1 MAEKFGKT
9 WWGEHWLR
17 SLENVDYDNRL
28 PRGAS
33 YARSGHVKSIK
44 ITGNR
49 IEAKVSGSRPT
60 PYRVIVIVPPF
71 FEEDVERLMA
81 KIIVRPALISK
92 LLNRELD
99 PAILTIAE
107 ELGLK
112 VFPRQWTD
120 FKMQCSCP
128 DWAVPCKHLAS
139 VIYMLSREIDNNPFL
154 VFEIHDVNLLDELK
168 KREIF
173 IPEKKTEIPVLEN
186 LWREKEQKREIAG
199 QTRNDVLK
207 RAGEGIAEQV
217 RNDMLKET
225 DEQVSDQTRNDALNE
240 NAVYERVDFSQLQNI
255 SEALVQLLPDAPPFY
270 PSGNFREKYAAQLMR
285 LTKEATRIL
294 SKKLNFNDV
303 YPSSEK
309 YILTNRS
316 TLTLTVNGN
325 NKIEIGGENHAIKRL
340 DQLIPALF
348 VLNPD
353 RLLDFEPSVA
363 AFHKI
368 LLASLHLSANGMV
381 IPQIVQLTDKNFI
394 IRWLPAT
401 IDNRVKTVIEKLTA
415 ILPDNLLLA
424 EKVVRKKEHT
434 ILIENQT
441 IEILS
446 LFIGSIITRLSK
458 PSNGDLFED
467 MFFKNKSYAFTGIA
481 ENALSGGIKVWLD
494 RYYLTA
500 ETYKPVITVSE
511 LPDNEFDVQISI
523 EDNSPLSNGEGVGE
537 RLPIPLTNILKQK
550 QYEKQ
555 RFKILQGVSL
565 LTPFIRGLDAHI
577 NLGGDTPI
585 RFSNNEFAPFLMDVL
600 PAVRLLDIK
609 IMLPKALQELLRP
622 KVSVKIKKNETG
634 QSFLNLGDLLSFN
647 WQVAIGETVI
657 SPEEFNRL
665 MRNASKLF
673 KFKENYIYVS
683 ESDLEKLHKAFSS
696 DKPLNPFQLLQTALA
711 EEYEGA
717 PVLLTDAVRDL
728 IRELTATEDIPLP
741 QGLYAQLRPYQQ
753 RGFSWMYRN
762 SRIGFGSI
770 IADDMGLGKTLQVIS
785 ILLKFK
791 EENAINKKHKALVV
805 VPTGLLTNWMAEI
818 EKFAPSL
825 SAHIFHGQQRDFK
838 QFDADIM
845 LTTYGVLRSDFEL
858 LKKQKWQLMII
869 DEAQNIKNHDTA
881 QSKAVKSIPANIR
894 IAMSGTPVENRL
906 TEFWSIMD
914 YTNKGYLG
922 TVKTFKEY
930 FANPIQVY
938 NDERVTEKFRKIT
951 APFMMRRM
959 KTDKTII
966 SDLPD
971 KIEQNQFA
979 QLSKQQAA
987 LYQKTM
993 QAAMEEIEGIG
1004 DGNDPQTLFKRQG
1017 LVLQMILMLKQIC
1030 NHPTQFLKN
1039 GQFDASL
1046 SGKTELL
1053 FELLDSI
1060 MESGEKVLIFTQ
1072 FTEMGTLL
1080 ERFITERFGEKPMF
1094 YHGGCSVKQREEMVQ
1109 RFQHNRADKIFLLSL
1124 KAAGTGLNL
1133 TAASH
1138 VIHYDLWWNPAVE
1151 NQATDRAYRIGQQ
1164 KNVMV
1169 HRMICK
1175 NTFEERIDEMIQKKK
1190 HLAEM
1195 TVATGENWIGK
1206 LSNKE
1211 LREIFG

>member
-9 WWGEHWLR
+9 WWGEHWLK

-33 YARSGHVKSIK
+33 YARSGHVKDIK
-44 ITGNR
+44 IKGNQ
-49 IEAKVSGSRPT
+49 ITAKVAGTRPT
-60 PYRVIVIVPPF
+60 PYKVTIIVPPF
-71 FEEDVERLMA
+71 FEEGINRLMEQ
-81 KIIVRPALISK
+81 IIKHPALISK

-99 PAILTIAE
+99 PAILDIAE
-107 ELGLK
+107 KVGLK

-139 VIYMLSREIDNNPFL
+139 VIYILSREIDNNPFL
-154 VFEIHDVNLLDELK
+154 VFEIHNVNLLEELK
-168 KREIF
+168 KHEIF
-173 IPEKKTEIPVLEN
+173 IPDQKKMEIPILGN
-186 LWREKEQKREIAG
+186 LLRPRK
-199 QTRNDVLK
+199 QTAATSVADDDDADDEV
-207 RAGEGIAEQV
+207 GEDLGV
-217 RNDMLKET
+217 YPP
-225 DEQVSDQTRNDALNE
+225 
-240 NAVYERVDFSQLQNI
+240 VYERVDFSKLQNI
-255 SEALVQLLPDAPPFY
+255 SEALVQLLPDEPPFY
-270 PSGNFREKYAAQLMR
+270 PSGNFRKNYAVQLARISKDSSR
-285 LTKEATRIL
+285 LL
-294 SKKLNFNDV
+294 SKKLDFNLIF
-303 YPSSEK
+303 PFSQK
-309 YILTNRS
+309 HMLTNRS
-316 TLTLTVNGN
+316 ELMLIVNGN
-325 NKIEIGGENHAIKRL
+325 NEVEIGGENHEIK
-340 DQLIPALF
+340 QMEELIFALF
-348 VLNPD
+348 SLNPD

-381 IPQIVQLTDKNFI
+381 IPQIVQLENKNFI

-401 IDNRVKTVIEKLTA
+401 IDNHVKEIIEKLDA
-415 ILPDNLLLA
+415 ILPGGLLQVK
-424 EKVVRKKEHT
+424 KVVRKKEQ
-434 ILIENQT
+434 ILPIENQT

-446 LFIGSIITRLSK
+446 LFIGQFVTSLSK
-458 PSNGDLFED
+458 PANNDLFED
-467 MFFKNKSYAFTGIA
+467 LFFKSKAYAFKDVA

-511 LPDNEFDVQISI
+511 AQAEEFDVQISV
-523 EDNSPLSNGEGVGE
+523 EDTSHPEKLPVPLE
-537 RLPIPLTNILKQK
+537 NILKQQ

-565 LTPFIRGLDAHI
+565 LTPFIRGLDTHI
-577 NLGGDTPI
+577 NLGGDTPV
-585 RFSNNEFAPFLMDVL
+585 RFSSSEFAPFLMDVL
-600 PAVRLLDIK
+600 PAIRLLDIT
-609 IMLPKALQELLRP
+609 ILLPKALQEVLRP
-622 KVSVKIKKNETG
+622 NVSVKVKKNSESQG
-634 QSFLNLGDLLSFN
+634 FVSLKDLLSFN
-647 WQVAIGETVI
+647 WQVALGETII
-657 SPEEFNRL
+657 SPEEFNKL
-665 MRNASKLF
+665 IKNASRLF
-673 KFKENYIYVS
+673 KYKENYIYVND
-683 ESDLEKLHKAFSS
+683 SDLEKLHKAFTSE
-696 DKPLNPFQLLQTALA
+696 KPLGPYQLLQTALA

-717 PVLLTDAVRDL
+717 PVILTDEVRDL
-728 IRELTATEDIPLP
+728 INELTSVEDVPLP
-741 QGLYAQLRPYQQ
+741 QGLHAQLRPYQQ

-762 SRIGFGSI
+762 SRIGFGSV

-785 ILLKFK
+785 VLLKLK
-791 EENAINKKHKALVV
+791 EENAINDTHKALVV
-805 VPTGLLTNWMAEI
+805 VPTGLLTNWKAEI

-825 SAHIFHGQQRDFK
+825 SSHIFHGSSREFK
-838 QFDADIM
+838 EFNADIL
-845 LTTYGVLRSDFEL
+845 LTTYGVLRSDHEL
-858 LKKQKWQLMII
+858 LKKQKWHAMII
-869 DEAQNIKNHDTA
+869 DEAQNIKNYDTA
-881 QSKAVKSIPANIR
+881 QSKAVKSIPANLR

-922 TVKTFKEY
+922 TVKTFKESY
-930 FANPIQVY
+930 AQPIQVF
-938 NDERVTEKFRKIT
+938 NDEKVAATFRKIT

-959 KTDKTII
+959 KSDKTII

-979 QLSKQQAA
+979 LLTKQQAA
-987 LYQKTM
+987 LYEKTVL
-993 QAAMEEIEGIG
+993 AAMEEIEGCSG
-1004 DGNDPQTLFKRQG
+1004 DDKQTLFQRQG
-1017 LVLQMILMLKQIC
+1017 LVLQMILSLKQIC

-1039 GQFDASL
+1039 KQFDASL

-1060 MESGEKVLIFTQ
+1060 TESGEKVLIFTQ
-1072 FTEMGTLL
+1072 FTEMGKLL
-1080 ERFITERFGEKPMF
+1080 ERFITERFGECPMF
-1094 YHGGCSVKQREEMVQ
+1094 YHGGCSVKQREEMVH

-1151 NQATDRAYRIGQQ
+1151 NQATDRAYRIGQK

-1211 LREIFG
+1211 LRDIFG

>member
-1 MAEKFGKT
+1 MAEKYGKT

-33 YARSGHVKSIK
+33 YARSGHVKDIK
-44 ITGNR
+44 ISGNQIVAR
-49 IEAKVSGSRPT
+49 VAGSRST
-60 PYRVIVIVPPF
+60 PYKVTIIVPPF
-71 FEEDVERLMA
+71 FTEQVELLMS
-81 KIIVRPALISK
+81 KIIERPALISK

-99 PAILTIAE
+99 PAILGIAE

-112 VFPRQWTD
+112 VFPGQWTD

-154 VFEIHDVNLLDELK
+154 VFEIHNVKLLDELK

-173 IPEKKTEIPVLEN
+173 IPDQKKTEIPIFGN
-186 LWREKEQKREIAG
+186 LLRPRKSAAVAA
-199 QTRNDVLK
+199 TDDVGADP
-207 RAGEGIAEQV
+207 RV
-217 RNDMLKET
+217 CP
-225 DEQVSDQTRNDALNE
+225 
-240 NAVYERVDFSQLQNI
+240 VYKRVDFSQLQNI
-255 SEALVQLLPDAPPFY
+255 SQALVQLLPDAPPFY
-270 PSGNFREKYAAQLMR
+270 PSGNFREKYAAQLAR
-285 LTKEATRIL
+285 ISKDASRIL
-294 SKKLNFNDV
+294 SKNLNFNAVFPHYDE
-303 YPSSEK
+303 YS
-309 YILTNRS
+309 LTHRS
-316 TLTLTVNGN
+316 TLSLIIDGN
-325 NKIEIGGENHAIKRL
+325 NNAAISGENHEIINIE
-340 DQLIPALF
+340 QLIPALF
-348 VLNPD
+348 ALNPD
-353 RLLDFEPSVA
+353 RLPDFEPSIA
-363 AFHKI
+363 AFHKL

-381 IPQIVQLTDKNFI
+381 IPQIIQLEDKRFI

-401 IDNRVKTVIEKLTA
+401 LDSRVKKIVEKLSE
-415 ILPDNLLLA
+415 ILPDGLLRIR
-424 EKVVRKKEHT
+424 KIIRKKEQ
-434 ILIENQT
+434 ILFVENQT

-446 LFIGSIITRLSK
+446 LFIGRFVARLSK
-458 PSNGDLFED
+458 PSNDDLFED
-467 MFFKNKSYAFTGIA
+467 LFFRNKAYAFRAVA

-511 LPDNEFDVQISI
+511 LPDEEFDVQISV
-523 EDNSPLSNGEGVGE
+523 EDTTQTDDLPVPLS
-537 RLPIPLTNILKQK
+537 NILKQK
-550 QYEKQ
+550 QYEKP
-555 RFKILQGVSL
+555 RFKILQGISQL
-565 LTPFIRGLDAHI
+565 APFIRGLDTHI
-577 NLGGDTPI
+577 NFGGDTPI
-585 RFSNNEFAPFLMDVL
+585 RFSTSEFAPFLMDVL

-609 IMLPKALQELLRP
+609 IMLPKSLQELLRP
-622 KVSVKIKKNETG
+622 KVSLQLKKNDAEQQG
-634 QSFLNLGDLLSFN
+634 FINLTDLFSFN
-647 WQVAIGETVI
+647 WQVALGDTVI

-665 MRNASKLF
+665 LKNASRLF

-683 ESDLEKLHKAFSS
+683 ETDIEKLHKAFTTNKTLS
-696 DKPLNPFQLLQTALA
+696 PCQLLQTALS

-717 PVLLTDAVRDL
+717 PVLLTDEVRDL
-728 IRELTATEDIPLP
+728 IRELTSAENVPLP
-741 QGLYAQLRPYQQ
+741 RGIHAQLRPYQH

-770 IADDMGLGKTLQVIS
+770 IADDMGLGKTLQVLS
-785 ILLKFK
+785 ILMKFK
-791 EENAINKKHKALVV
+791 EENAIDEKRKALVI
-805 VPTGLLTNWMAEI
+805 VPTGLLTNWQAEI

-825 SAHIFHGQQRDFK
+825 SAHIFHGQARRLN
-838 QFDADIM
+838 QFQADVL
-845 LTTYGVLRSDFEL
+845 LTTYGVLRSDAEL
-858 LKKQKWQLMII
+858 LKKQKWHVMII

-881 QSKAVKSIPANIR
+881 QSKAVKSIPADIR

-914 YTNKGYLG
+914 YANKGYLG
-922 TVKTFKEY
+922 TVKTFKDDY
-930 FANPIQVY
+930 ANPIQLF
-938 NDERVTEKFRKIT
+938 NDETVTTRFRKIT

-979 QLSKQQAA
+979 QLTRQQAA
-987 LYQKTM
+987 LYEETTH
-993 QAAMEEIEGIG
+993 AAMKEIESCRET
-1004 DGNDPQTLFKRQG
+1004 DQQSLFKRQG
-1017 LVLQMILMLKQIC
+1017 LVLQMILALKQIC

-1039 GQFDASL
+1039 GQFDAAL
-1046 SGKTELL
+1046 SGKTDLL

-1060 MESGEKVLIFTQ
+1060 VDSGEKVLVFTQ
-1072 FTEMGTLL
+1072 FTEMGELL
-1080 ERFITERFGEKPMF
+1080 ERFITERFGERPMF
-1094 YHGGCSVKQREEMVQ
+1094 YHGGCSIKQREEMVY
-1109 RFQHNRADKIFLLSL
+1109 RFQHSRADRIFLLSL

-1133 TAASH
+1133 TAATH

-1151 NQATDRAYRIGQQ
+1151 NQATDRAYRIGQ
-1164 KNVMV
+1164 KNNVMV

-1175 NTFEERIDEMIQKKK
+1175 NTFEERIDEMIQQKK

-1206 LSNKE
+1206 LSNRE

>member
-33 YARSGHVKSIK
+33 YARSGHVESIGIK
-44 ITGNR
+44 NNQIA
-49 IEAKVSGSRPT
+49 AKVSGSRPR
-60 PYRVIVIVPPF
+60 PYKVAIIVPPF
-71 FEEDVERLMA
+71 FDEQIERLMD
-81 KIIVRPALISK
+81 KIIEQPALISK

-99 PAILTIAE
+99 PALLDIAE
-107 ELGLK
+107 SVGLK
-112 VFPRQWTD
+112 VFPKQWTD

-154 VFEIHDVNLLDELK
+154 VFGIHNVNLMDELK
-168 KREIF
+168 KRGIF
-173 IPEKKTEIPVLEN
+173 IADRQKTEIPTLES
-186 LWREKEQKREIAG
+186 L
-199 QTRNDVLK
+199 LK
-207 RAGEGIAEQV
+207 LQLSPKPASKGKGDAPSPQGRAGEGRQS
-217 RNDMLKET
+217 L
-225 DEQVSDQTRNDALNE
+225 
-240 NAVYERVDFSQLQNI
+240 DFSQLQNI
-255 SEALVQLLPDAPPFY
+255 SEALIQLLPDAPPFY
-270 PSGNFREKYAAQLMR
+270 PSGNFREKYADQLIR
-285 LTKEATRIL
+285 IAKEATRIL
-294 SKKLNFNDV
+294 SKRLDFTAIFPLSDNQL
-303 YPSSEK
+303 
-309 YILTNRS
+309 LTNRS
-316 TLTLTVNGN
+316 TLNLTLDN
-325 NKIEIGGENHAIKRL
+325 NNQLHINGENHNIEDLNK
-340 DQLIPALF
+340 LIPALF

-353 RLLDFEPSVA
+353 HLPDLEPNVVA
-363 AFHKI
+363 FYKI
-368 LLASLHLSANGMV
+368 LLTSLHLLANGMV
-381 IPQIVQLTDKNFI
+381 IPQIVQLENKRFI
-394 IRWLPAT
+394 IRWLPASM
-401 IDNRVKTVIEKLTA
+401 DNRVKTIVEKLSE
-415 ILPDNLLLA
+415 ILPGKLLLT
-424 EKVVRKKEHT
+424 KKIVRKNEQ
-434 ILIENQT
+434 LAAVENQT
-441 IEILS
+441 IELLS
-446 LFIGSIITRLSK
+446 LFIGNILARLSRS
-458 PSNGDLFED
+458 SNNDLFED
-467 MFFKNKSYAFTGIA
+467 LFFKNTSYAFAGVG

-511 LPDNEFDVQISI
+511 LPDEQFDVQISV
-523 EDNSPLSNGEGVGE
+523 EDTSAPDQ
-537 RLPIPLTNILKQK
+537 LPIPLENILKQK

-577 NLGGDTPI
+577 NLGGNTPV
-585 RFSNNEFAPFLMDVL
+585 RFDNSEFAPFLMEAL

-609 IMLPKALQELLRP
+609 ILLPKSLQELLRP
-622 KVSVKIKKNETG
+622 KVSVKLKRTSESQG
-634 QSFLNLGDLLSFN
+634 FVRLDDLLSFD
-647 WQVAIGETVI
+647 WQVAVGDKVI
-657 SPEEFNRL
+657 SPEEFNKL
-665 MRNASKLF
+665 MKNASRLF

-683 ESDLEKLHKAFSS
+683 NADIEKLNKAFSS
-696 DKPLNPFQLLQTALA
+696 SKPLNSYQLLQTALA

-717 PVLLTDAVRDL
+717 PIILSDEVRDL
-728 IRELTATEDIPLP
+728 INELTSNEDIPLP
-741 QGLYAQLRPYQQ
+741 QGLKAQLRPYQQ

-762 SRIGFGSI
+762 SRIGFGSV

-805 VPTGLLTNWMAEI
+805 VPTGLLTNWQAEI
-818 EKFAPSL
+818 GKFAPSL
-825 SAHIFHGQQRDFK
+825 SAHIYHGTARNLK
-838 QFDADIM
+838 QFDTDIM
-845 LTTYGVLRSDFEL
+845 LTTYGVLRSDFDL
-858 LKKQKWQLMII
+858 LKKQKWQVMII

-881 QSKAVKSIPANIR
+881 QSKAVKSIPANIH

-922 TVKTFKEY
+922 NVKSFKEDY
-930 FANPIQVY
+930 ANPIQVF
-938 NDERVTEKFRKIT
+938 NDEQIVSKFRKIT

-959 KTDKTII
+959 KSDKSII

-987 LYQKTM
+987 LYEKTM
-993 QAAMEEIEGIG
+993 EAAMKEIEGIEAS
-1004 DGNDPQTLFKRQG
+1004 DSQTLFKRQG
-1017 LVLQMILMLKQIC
+1017 LVLQMILALKQIC

-1039 GQFDASL
+1039 GQFEAAL

-1060 MESGEKVLIFTQ
+1060 NESGEKVLIFTQ
-1072 FTEMGTLL
+1072 FTEMGELL

-1094 YHGGCSVKQREEMVQ
+1094 YHGGCSIKQREEMVN
-1109 RFQHNRADKIFLLSL
+1109 RFQNGRADKIFILSL

-1151 NQATDRAYRIGQQ
+1151 NQATDRAYRIGQK

-1195 TVATGENWIGK
+1195 TVASGENWIGK
-1206 LSNKE
+1206 LSNRE
-1211 LREIFG
+1211 LREIFE